1 MLLSTHASLSLIHQ
15 DIDEV
20 VFLLFESDL
29 TLPDYR
35 MEEDI
40 YHMMDYVKK
49 SGKPMMIQTYMPEH
63 PLLRVI
69 THGNYKDFLNY
80 ITPERKKFLYPPY
93 AQFALIRIHDLSKD
107 RVKDIVEKM
116 VNKIDILK
124 KESTFVAYD
133 RDIWEKY
140 AGEWIQKI
148 ILKDED
154 LSYILSAL
162 EVEIVRNRAV
172 TLEYR

>member
-1 MLLSTHASLSLIHQ
+1 M
-15 DIDEV
+15 

-35 MEEDI
+35 MEEDL
-40 YHMMDYVKK
+40 YHMVDYVKK
-49 SGKPMMIQTYMPEH
+49 SGKSIIIQTYTPEH
-63 PLLRVI
+63 PLLEVI
-69 THGNYKDFLNY
+69 VKGNYKDFLSY

-93 AQFALIRIHDLSKD
+93 AQFALIRVHDISQEK
-107 RVKDIVEKM
+107 VKDIIEKM

-124 KESTFVAYD
+124 RESTFFAHD

-154 LSYILSAL
+154 LSYILSEL
-162 EVEIVRNRAV
+162 EIEIVRNRAV